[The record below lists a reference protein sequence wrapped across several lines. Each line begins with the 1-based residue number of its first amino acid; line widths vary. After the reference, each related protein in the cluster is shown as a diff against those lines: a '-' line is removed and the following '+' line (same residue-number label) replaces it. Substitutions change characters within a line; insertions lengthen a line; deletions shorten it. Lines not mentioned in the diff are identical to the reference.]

1 MKTKKL
7 SRSTKPKET
16 VSQAAHL
23 LGKRSWKVRLERFG
37 LKTLQAK
44 MREVGKNATGR
55 PRLPDDQVKPNSLY
69 QRARR
74 ERLRAEKQSKSKKQK
89 GAKP

>member
-1 MKTKKL
+1 MKTKKP
-7 SRSTKPKET
+7 SQSTKPRKT

-37 LKTLQAK
+37 LKALQQK

-55 PRLPDDQVKPNSLY
+55 PRMPDDEVKSNSLY
-69 QRARR
+69 QRARL
-74 ERLRAEKQSKSKKQK
+74 ERLRAEAKSKKEK
-89 GAKP
+89 

>member
-1 MKTKKL
+1 MKTRKD
-7 SRSTKPKET
+7 SSSTKPKET

-23 LGKRSWKVRLERFG
+23 LGKRSWKLRLERFG
-37 LKTLQAK
+37 LKTLQEK

-74 ERLRAEKQSKSKKQK
+74 EKLRAEAKSKEEK
-89 GAKP
+89 

>member
-7 SRSTKPKET
+7 SRPTKPKET
-16 VSQAAHL
+16 VSQAARM

-37 LKTLQAK
+37 LKALQEK
-44 MREVGKNATGR
+44 MRKVGKNATGR

-74 ERLRAEKQSKSKKQK
+74 VRLRADS
-89 GAKP
+89 

>member
-1 MKTKKL
+1 MKTKKP
-7 SRSTKPKET
+7 SRSTKPKEAIN
-16 VSQAAHL
+16 QAAHL

-37 LKTLQAK
+37 LKALQEK
-44 MREVGKNATGR
+44 MRKVGKEATGR

-69 QRARR
+69 QRERR

-89 GAKP
+89 GAK

>member
-1 MKTKKL
+1 MKTKKQ
-7 SRSTKPKET
+7 SISTKLKET

-37 LKTLQAK
+37 LKTLQEK
-44 MREVGKNATGR
+44 MRKVGKKATGR
-55 PRLPDDQVKPNSLY
+55 PRLPDDQVKPNCLY

-74 ERLRAEKQSKSKKQK
+74 EKLRAQAKSKKRK
-89 GAKP
+89 

>member
-55 PRLPDDQVKPNSLY
+55 PRLPDDEVKPNSLY

-74 ERLRAEKQSKSKKQK
+74 E
-89 GAKP
+89 